1 MNLAR
6 PFITKDIIRRTLRTF
21 LTWGVRN
28 ETGATL
34 IIALLLLLV
43 VSLIGIAGITIGTT
57 EMQIA
62 GNQYRGAQLLY
73 VADAGIEV
81 VRTDGPTGTVALAKA
96 QADPYTPFNPGI
108 TGTLAA
114 ASGYNVRYTV
124 NPIRQVDSPP
134 VQCPSKI
141 FGITDVK
148 ENWCIDFR
156 ARSTGSSD
164 NIPGANM
171 VVESDVGAR
180 WTSN

>member
-1 MNLAR
+1 MKAVQPSIPIDSNPPGPLA
-6 PFITKDIIRRTLRTF
+6 FF
-21 LTWGVRN
+21 AGGVRN
-28 ETGATL
+28 RTGATL

-81 VRTDGPTGTVALAKA
+81 ARAQAVALAQA
-96 QADPYTPFNPGI
+96 QANPYNQFNPGI

-124 NPIRQVDSPP
+124 NPIYQVNSPP

-141 FGITDVK
+141 TGITDVK

-156 ARSTGSSD
+156 VRSTGSSD

-180 WTSN
+180 WTPPQSN

>member
-1 MNLAR
+1 MILAR
-6 PFITKDIIRRTLRTF
+6 PSRSNDSNPPGSLA
-21 LTWGVRN
+21 LLAGGVRN

-73 VADAGIEV
+73 AADAGIEV
-81 VRTDGPTGTVALAKA
+81 ARTQAVALAQA
-96 QADPYTPFNPGI
+96 QADPFTPFDPGI

-114 ASGYNVRYTV
+114 ASGYSVRYTV
-124 NPIRQVDSPP
+124 NPIWQVNSPP

-141 FGITDVK
+141 MGITDVK

-156 ARSTGSSD
+156 GRSTGSSD

-171 VVESDVGAR
+171 VVESTVGTR
-180 WTSN
+180 WIPSN